1 MLSVV
6 ICDCKWKQ
14 ETQELLFYLWL
25 SVMINGNGRN
35 RNSYSIFVIYECKW
49 KQLIQS
55 IQPFIGS
62 GRLGINIDTRALYT
76 GVVYYSCFG
85 FHLGFF
91 LFHLWTAQRSHFI

>member
-76 GVVYYSCFG
+76 EVYIIHVLDST
-85 FHLGFF
+85 LVFF
-91 LFHLWTAQRSHFI
+91 